1 MDSSALDLEL
11 ISSLADVYQT
21 SHNGGDG
28 QPQKC
33 EEASIPCI
41 KLLHALSRF
50 LADLTG
56 HERESS

>member
-1 MDSSALDLEL
+1 MDSSALDLEQ
-11 ISSLADVYQT
+11 ISGLADVYQT

-41 KLLHALSRF
+41 KLLHVLSRF
-50 LADLTG
+50 LADLT
-56 HERESS
+56 